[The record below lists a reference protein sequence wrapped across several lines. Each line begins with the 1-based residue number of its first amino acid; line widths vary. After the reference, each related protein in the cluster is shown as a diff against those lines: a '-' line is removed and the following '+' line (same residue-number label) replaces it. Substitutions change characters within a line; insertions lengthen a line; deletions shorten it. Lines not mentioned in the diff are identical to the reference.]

1 MAFAYNEDRATQ
13 RCDSS
18 APKAQSRMFI
28 TFEPAKQSSSNKRIS
43 TEKSAD
49 NANAAPTK
57 PAAIITPPSISASFK
72 LIIIG
77 IVPSEKAETAPRS
90 PKSILPS

>member
-49 NANAAPTK
+49 KARRDHYAAEY
-57 PAAIITPPSISASFK
+57 FC
-72 LIIIG
+72 
-77 IVPSEKAETAPRS
+77 
-90 PKSILPS
+90 IL